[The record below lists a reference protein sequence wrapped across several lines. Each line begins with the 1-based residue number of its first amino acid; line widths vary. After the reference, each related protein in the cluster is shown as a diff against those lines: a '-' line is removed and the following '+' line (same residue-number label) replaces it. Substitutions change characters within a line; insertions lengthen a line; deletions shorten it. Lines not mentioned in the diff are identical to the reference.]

1 MKILS
6 KIKSFFV
13 MSFIFGALLF
23 SNAMWSGNDFSD
35 FGKFWWQMQQA
46 QIGVRWPVDWPG
58 SYQDFILSEKL
69 FNVLIWIEIAL
80 VLIIILVWIISYFK
94 IRKIEDKNVKSK
106 KIKNVVLLLI
116 GIFAFGV
123 LLLCYYYFFFWLFS
137 VDCCGEVPDSL
148 G

>member
-13 MSFIFGALLF
+13 MAFIFGALSF
-23 SNAMWSGNDFSD
+23 SNAMWSGYDFSD

-46 QIGVRWPVDWPG
+46 WIGVSWDVAWPS
-58 SYQDFILSEKL
+58 SYRTFFLSEKF
-69 FNVLIWIEIAL
+69 FNILIWIEIAL
-80 VLIIILVWIISYFK
+80 VLIIILVWIIGYFK

-106 KIKNVVLLLI
+106 KIKNVVSLLI

-123 LLLCYYYFFFWLFS
+123 LLLCYYYIYIWRFWIG
-137 VDCCGEVPDSL
+137 CCGEVPEIH
-148 G
+148 